1 MRYRV
6 ALMPDLVPPK
16 VAVLGAGDIGCGWAA
31 LAASRGWI
39 VTIYDTDTGA
49 LQKAQESIAERARML
64 ASMGHADG
72 EATDIGVGGLRL
84 GRSLLQAVTDADWII
99 EATPEDLGAKQR
111 VLEQVEQVCRLKA
124 VLTSSTL
131 GLLPSDLCGR
141 LRRPDR
147 MLVVHSLNPVE
158 LLPAVEIVPSPLSD
172 SACVEDVRFW
182 LTALGRVPII
192 LKKEIAG
199 SVVGRISA
207 AVWRECIHLVLEGVV
222 DVIDMDTAMEMGP
235 ALEWAAAGPH
245 LTSQVGPAGKGAGAL
260 YSLITTNAARWEKLA
275 TWQQLSSEDQHRL
288 ARAIDKAYGAQ
299 LPMLRAARDTRL
311 AGLLNA
317 LSEEEIPSEELP

>member
-1 MRYRV
+1 
-6 ALMPDLVPPK
+6 MPDLVPPR

-39 VTIYDTDTGA
+39 VSIYDTDSGA
-49 LQKAQESIAERARML
+49 LQRAQDRIGERSL
-64 ASMGHADG
+64 TLVSMGHAD
-72 EATDIGVGGLRL
+72 ADVNAIGTSALRL

-99 EATPEDLGAKQR
+99 EATTEDLAAKQR

-124 VLTSSTL
+124 VLTSSTV
-131 GLLPSDLCGR
+131 GLLPSDLCAR

-222 DVIDMDTAMEMGP
+222 DVVDVDTAIEMGP
-235 ALEWAAAGPH
+235 ALGWAAAGPH
-245 LTSQVGPAGKGAGAL
+245 LSSQLGKERGSGILAGLIREHATRWN
-260 YSLITTNAARWEKLA
+260 SLASWH
-275 TWQQLSSEDQHRL
+275 QLSQEDQQRL

-299 LPMLRAARDTRL
+299 ISQLRSARDVRL
-311 AGLLNA
+311 ARLLNA
-317 LSEEEIPSEELP
+317 LSEEEVPTEETS

>member
-1 MRYRV
+1 
-6 ALMPDLVPPK
+6 MPDLVPPR
-16 VAVLGAGDIGCGWAA
+16 VAVVGAGDIGCGWAA

-39 VTIYDTDTGA
+39 VTIYDTDTGKLAQSKNNITQRSMA
-49 LQKAQESIAERARML
+49 LVA
-64 ASMGHADG
+64 MGHADV
-72 EATDIGVGGLRL
+72 ATHQIGVTELRI

-99 EATPEDLGAKQR
+99 ESTTEDLNSKQR

-131 GLLPSDLCGR
+131 NLLPSDLCGR

-147 MLVVHSLNPVE
+147 MLVLHALNPVE
-158 LLPAVEIVPSPLSD
+158 LLPAVEIVPSGLSD

-192 LKKEIAG
+192 LKKEIDG
-199 SVVGRISA
+199 SVIGRITA

-222 DVIDMDTAMEMGP
+222 DVVDVDTAMEMGP
-235 ALEWAAAGPH
+235 ALAWAAGGPH
-245 LTSQVGPAGKGAGAL
+245 LTSQLGSPQREAGMLSK
-260 YSLITTNAARWEKLA
+260 LISANTARWEKLA
-275 TWQQLSSEDQHRL
+275 SWQHLSPEDQHRL

-299 LPMLRAARDTRL
+299 LPQLRAARDIRL
-311 AGLLNA
+311 ARLLNA
-317 LSEEEIPSEELP
+317 LSEEEVPSEEIR

>member
-1 MRYRV
+1 
-6 ALMPDLVPPK
+6 MPDLVPPR

-31 LAASRGWI
+31 LAASRGWV
-39 VTIYDTDTGA
+39 VTIYDTDAGT
-49 LQKAQESIAERARML
+49 LTRARGSVTQRSSAL
-64 ASMGHADG
+64 VAMGHAD
-72 EATDIGVGGLRL
+72 EATQQIGLAELRL

-99 EATPEDLGAKQR
+99 EATTEDLNAKQR

-131 GLLPSDLCGR
+131 NLLPSDLCGR

-158 LLPAVEIVPSPLSD
+158 LLPAVEIVPSGLTD

-192 LKKEIAG
+192 LKKEIDG
-199 SVVGRISA
+199 SVVGRITA

-222 DVIDMDTAMEMGP
+222 DVVDVDTAVEMGP
-235 ALEWAAAGPH
+235 ALGWAAGGPH
-245 LTSQVGPAGKGAGAL
+245 LTSQLGPIEREAGMLSK
-260 YSLITTNAARWEKLA
+260 LISANSARWEKLA
-275 TWQQLSSEDQHRL
+275 SWHQLSAEDQHRL

-299 LPMLRAARDTRL
+299 LPQLRAARDVRL
-311 AGLLNA
+311 ARLLNA
-317 LSEEEIPSEELP
+317 LSEEEVPSEESH